1 MYLSCR
7 RFLRH
12 KFGNVSVAMAV
23 LTLDFGNFFT
33 RFGNAKFS
41 GQKPWRC
48 RLDTLL
54 PNSGIFH
61 HYWKM
66 ARWNSVNSLRL
77 SPDLSIRNNGSVN
90 W

>member
-1 MYLSCR
+1 MYLSCW